1 MNCEYRV
8 ALQNRLD
15 IFVQGT
21 SSGRERSLETKTIT
35 GFSLSYQIHNFSL
48 SYIHGM
54 LPAQ

>member
-15 IFVQGT
+15 IFVQGA
-21 SSGRERSLETKTIT
+21 SYGRERSLETKTIS

>member
-8 ALQNRLD
+8 ALQHGLY

-21 SSGRERSLETKTIT
+21 SYGRERSLETKIIN
-35 GFSLSYQIHNFSL
+35 GFSLSCQIHNFSL
-48 SYIHGM
+48 LYIHGM